1 MRIVAILTTAGLCA
15 CSGSFGDSAREA
27 FHQTVSVGAG
37 PVVHVEN
44 VAGAVRVDA
53 WPQASVDVAATKY
66 AHDADA
72 LRDIH
77 IGVRKEGSDVFI
89 ETSYGGGMHGG
100 GVRYRL
106 SVPADASLQIRN
118 VVGAVELAGVR
129 GNVEVDTQAGEITAA
144 VGRVTGNRSI
154 DLGATT
160 GAVVLTIAPG
170 SDAKVAALS
179 TVGRFSSD
187 VPGVS
192 QRRENLVGASGSGTI
207 GAGSAS
213 IRITT
218 TTGAITL
225 RQRAE

>member
-1 MRIVAILTTAGLCA
+1 MRILAILTTAGLCA
-15 CSGSFGDSAREA
+15 CSGSFSDSAREA

-37 PVVHVEN
+37 AVVHVEN

-129 GNVEVDTQAGEITAA
+129 GNVHVDTQAGDITAA
-144 VGRVTGNRSI
+144 VGRVAGNRSI

-160 GAVVLTIAPG
+160 GAVALTIAPG